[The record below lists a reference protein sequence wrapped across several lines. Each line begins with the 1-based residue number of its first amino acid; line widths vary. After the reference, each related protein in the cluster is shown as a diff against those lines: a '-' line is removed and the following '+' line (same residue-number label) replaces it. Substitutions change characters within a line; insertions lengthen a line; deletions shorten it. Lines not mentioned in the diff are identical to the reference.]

1 MKCNT
6 YAVMSGE
13 PHLGRVR
20 ECEYTIDGDELK
32 EAIIERLMADGY
44 LWKNETFEQQGFEYK
59 LHELLSDEQI
69 GELNEN
75 PENADEIIG
84 DLGTWTEIGQE
95 YLP

>member
-6 YAVMSGE
+6 YAMMPGE
-13 PHLGRVR
+13 SHLGRVR

-32 EAIIERLMADGY
+32 EAIIERLENDGY
-44 LWKNETFEQQGFEYK
+44 LWKGETFEQQGFEYK
-59 LHELLSDEQI
+59 LNELLSEWQI
-69 GELNEN
+69 NEINEN
-75 PENADEIIG
+75 IEKADEIIG